1 MAVVNNGSGDVA
13 VFARVANRLR
23 FDKVVHTTSA
33 PVSIDFGNDHMD
45 VAGATTVDSF
55 AITTT
60 PSASLTAP
68 PGLSW
73 PPVGR
78 HQRGSTAQVG
88 VINDRRLIVTRRLIL
103 IQAPSMWY
111 GLRGGAVSGAAPTAV
126 SGPAGS
132 LTPFRFAVYRDGTAV
147 ITLAHTNQDGL
158 FRDGAFTAV
167 IDAAG
172 QLAPCWMTR
181 AGKYVFSANTA
192 SRTLS
197 RLIGTGSNVFV
208 DKAVAASIS
217 TGSPTDIDGRRAG
230 RHRSPRRAVAPFG
243 VRAGCLWRSDARRRS
258 DPFSDPECERDR
270 ADGAPPGLDPRP
282 PNEGC
287 DRATAR
293 LCHAVAAFDRHGGRQ
308 AHRTRPGD
316 RSDHRPRRFRR

>member
-1 MAVVNNGSGDVA
+1 MV
-13 VFARVANRLR
+13 RL
-23 FDKVVHTTSA
+23 
-33 PVSIDFGNDHMD
+33 G
-45 VAGATTVDSF
+45 
-55 AITTT
+55 
-60 PSASLTAP
+60 
-68 PGLSW
+68 
-73 PPVGR
+73 
-78 HQRGSTAQVG
+78 
-88 VINDRRLIVTRRLIL
+88 
-103 IQAPSMWY
+103 
-111 GLRGGAVSGAAPTAV
+111 GGAVSGAAPTAV

-132 LTPFRFAVYRDGTAV
+132 LTPFGFAVYRDGTAV

-217 TGSPTDIDGRRAG
+217 TGSPTDIDSRRAG

-243 VRAGCLWRSDARRRS
+243 VRAGCLRRSDARRRS
-258 DPFSDPECERDR
+258 DRSSDPECERDR
-270 ADGAPPGLDPRP
+270 ADGAPPGLDRRP

-293 LCHAVAAFDRHGGRQ
+293 LCHAVAAFDRHGGRRLIER
-308 AHRTRPGD
+308 ARAMEAIIGRDDFDADTAERYGSNRSIPDADLDTFVERFATRVVSVD
-316 RSDHRPRRFRR
+316 RRLIAAANRDHQRAEVHG